1 MRSPEQQRAASH
13 SAPPRPD
20 GRRVAVAAGLIVLV
34 IAIVGVAI
42 VRTRHDSERLDAQ
55 LQRVN
60 HSLEEER
67 VALREAAQ
75 RRRDAEA
82 VLSRVLDRL
91 AHERS
96 DRTEVRSFYEVV
108 SAQLENKLSQLEST
122 SGDLELRARQLDQLN
137 QCLTGVAAAMK
148 LAAYDADNRVIET
161 LQAVAEVC
169 ESARGLTTK
178 GAA

>member
-1 MRSPEQQRAASH
+1 MRSPEQQRDASH
-13 SAPPRPD
+13 SAARPD
-20 GRRVAVAAGLIVLV
+20 RRRVAVAAGVIVLV
-34 IAIVGVAI
+34 IAIVGVVI

-60 HSLEEER
+60 QSLEEER

-82 VLSRVLDRL
+82 ALTRVLDRL

-108 SAQLENKLSQLEST
+108 SAQLEEKLNQLEST

-148 LAAYDADNRVIET
+148 LAAYDADSRVIET